1 MRNSSPELLPWGH
14 HYPSALC
21 QIIKFLTSIGLGRGK
36 FTHNIYK
43 LWLRLH
49 GATLDTS
56 VRGIRYRLNIT
67 DNITDKKI
75 LCSSRIYDQAEL
87 YFLKEVCHE
96 GVFVDAGAN
105 IGYYSLFLAK
115 TGAKTVLSIEP
126 NPRTIERL
134 QFNIASNDFGNI
146 IQVQSSGIGELGESF
161 FNSNIDL
168 GCASIVDDQETGD
181 FIKIKTKPL
190 LQIVQEH
197 GLQEISGMKIDIEG
211 HEDRALIPFLQHA
224 PKELWPKRIVLE
236 HAHEKQWQLNLNKV
250 LAESGYTILK
260 KTRANTLL
268 SLLFKQ
274 T

>member
-1 MRNSSPELLPWGH
+1 MKNSSPEFLPWGH
-14 HYPSALC
+14 HSPSALC
-21 QIIKFLTSIGLGRGK
+21 QIIKSLTSIGLGRGK

-49 GATLDTS
+49 AATVDTA

-115 TGAKTVLSIEP
+115 TGAKTVLSKEP

-134 QFNIASNDFGNI
+134 RFNIAANDFGNI
-146 IQVQSSGIGELGESF
+146 VQIESSGIGELGESS

-168 GCASIVDDQETGD
+168 GCASIVDDQETGE

-197 GLQEISGMKIDIEG
+197 RLQEISGMKIDIEG
-211 HEDRALIPFLQHA
+211 HEDCALIPFLKHA
-224 PKELWPKRIVLE
+224 KEELWPKRIVLE
-236 HAHEKQWQLNLNKV
+236 HAHEEQWHLNLNEV
-250 LAESGYTILK
+250 LTERGYSLMR
-260 KTRANTLL
+260 KTRAN
-268 SLLFKQ
+268 SLFQLRSSQ
-274 T
+274 

>member
-1 MRNSSPELLPWGH
+1 MKNSSPELLPWGH
-14 HYPSALC
+14 HSPSALC

-36 FTHNIYK
+36 FTHQIYHS
-43 LWLRLH
+43 WLRFH
-49 GATLDTS
+49 GATIDTS
-56 VRGIRYRLNIT
+56 IRGIRYRLNIT

-115 TGAKTVLSIEP
+115 TDAKTVLSIEP
-126 NPRTIERL
+126 NPRAIERL
-134 QFNIASNDFGNI
+134 RFNIAANDFSHI
-146 IQVQSSGIGELGESF
+146 IKVEDLGIGAVGESS
-161 FNSNIDL
+161 FNSNTDL
-168 GCASIVDDQETGD
+168 GCASIVDDQENAN

-190 LQIVQEH
+190 LQIVQDH

-211 HEDRALIPFLQHA
+211 HEDRALIPFIQHA

-236 HAHEKQWQLNLNKV
+236 HAHEKQWQLDLNKV
-250 LAESGYTILK
+250 LAESGYTIFR
-260 KTRANTLL
+260 KTRAN
-268 SLLFKQ
+268 SLLQ
-274 T
+274 LRSS